1 MALDDSLIDLGE
13 ISLAS
18 LAIPGA
24 SIAVSS
30 SIYLPTAHLGS
41 VPMWLVITCTETAVA
56 SGSAACRFALSAAT
70 ADDAATLVAGYDLWI
85 YGNMDF
91 AGIFP
96 KGIPYQSIVAGET
109 LFQVPA
115 GSSPLLTSSF
125 RYLALNIMQ
134 VAAGAAIT
142 AGKVKAY
149 LTSAPPH
156 GGLLFPNA
164 VV

>member
-30 SIYLPTAHLGS
+30 SIYLPTAQLGS
-41 VPMWLVITCTETAVA
+41 VPMWLVVTCTQTATA
-56 SGSAACRFALSAAT
+56 TGSAACRFALSAAT

-96 KGIPYQSIVAGET
+96 KGVPYQSIVAGET
-109 LFQVPA
+109 LFQVPV
-115 GSSPLLTSSF
+115 GSSPLLTSTF

-134 VAAGAAIT
+134 VTAGAAVT

-149 LTSAPPH
+149 LTSAPPN

>member
-1 MALDDSLIDLGE
+1 MAFDDSLIDFGE

-24 SIAVSS
+24 SVAVSS
-30 SIYLPTAHLGS
+30 SIYVPTAHLGA
-41 VPMWLVITCTETAVA
+41 VPMWLVITCTQTATA
-56 SGSAACRFALSAAT
+56 TGSAACRFALSAAT
-70 ADDAATLVAGYDLWI
+70 ADDAATMASGYDMWI

-96 KGIPYQSIVAGET
+96 KGVPYQSIVAGEV
-109 LFQVPA
+109 LFQVPV
-115 GSSPLLTSSF
+115 GSSPLVTSTF
-125 RYLALNIMQ
+125 RYIGVTVMQ
-134 VAAGAAIT
+134 VNAGAAVT

-149 LTSAPPH
+149 LTSTPPS
-156 GGLLFPNA
+156 GGFLFPNA